1 MRNKRI
7 IYALIFSGILL
18 LEILIALFLKDGFIR
33 AYGGDVLVT
42 ALICAGVRTIF
53 PRGVQLLALW
63 VFLFATA
70 VEIAQHFDIVS
81 LLGLSH
87 IRFFRILI
95 GTTFSVADLFCYLA
109 GCVIFLLF
117 DIFIIKK
124 ISPKT
129 DFSK

>member
-1 MRNKRI
+1 MKNKRI
-7 IYALIFSGILL
+7 IYCLIFFVILL

-33 AYGGDVLVT
+33 AYGGDILVT
-42 ALICAGVRTIF
+42 ALICAGVRIIF
-53 PRGVQLLALW
+53 PRGVRLLPLW

-109 GCVIFLLF
+109 GCVIFLAF

-124 ISPKT
+124 ISPKA
-129 DFSK
+129 DS